1 MSFFKTMDLYKGIIL
16 MSVLLLPA
24 GAWWVSKLDTDIKE
38 CEQSLR
44 SATKPGGW
52 LEEIGSYQKK
62 IEVVAQNRRSTSGAI
77 QSPSI
82 YFQGQIMSV
91 SPDLKANDFT
101 PQKSRSENAT
111 IGKQKV
117 LDHVVDIKWG
127 DNRNQKKVRMDFIY
141 AVLFNCESGAR
152 KGVGATGSP
161 SVWRL
166 RSLNIQNESA
176 DGWLSR
182 KRTPEPE
189 MEDGWI
195 IKDMKFARREP
206 RTK

>member
-1 MSFFKTMDLYKGIIL
+1 MSFLKTMDLYKGIIL

-24 GAWWVSKLDTDIKE
+24 GGWWVSKLQTEIE
-38 CEQSLR
+38 QCEDALYQ
-44 SATKPGGW
+44 ATKTGGM
-52 LEEIGSYQKK
+52 LEEIGSLQKR
-62 IEVVAQNRRSTSGAI
+62 IEVVAQNRRNMGSAI
-77 QSPSI
+77 ETPSI

-101 PQKSRSENAT
+101 PGQSRSEKDT

-127 DNRNQKKVRMDFIY
+127 DSRNRNKVRMDFIY

-152 KGVGATGSP
+152 KGVGADGSP

-166 RSLNIQNESA
+166 RSVNIQNASSDA
-176 DGWLSR
+176 WLGR

-189 MEDGWI
+189 MEDGWY
-195 IKDMKFARREP
+195 IKEMKFARREP
-206 RTK
+206 RTN